1 MPLYKFSTN
10 DVFRNRIKTHPRTT
24 FLINNGTIVYNS
36 EIPATGRQDSTAR
49 KLKHTP
55 SGYLS
60 LYEINVDKDETAH
73 TFDAST

>member
-10 DVFRNRIKTHPRTT
+10 DVFRNRVKTHPRTT

-36 EIPATGRQDSTAR
+36 EIPATGRIDVTTAR

-55 SGYLS
+55 EEPSWIGSVYD
-60 LYEINVDKDETAH
+60 YRV
-73 TFDAST
+73 ST